1 MKVLFVATLVAS
13 LALAAL
19 HMRLLECLPLL
30 WVRICIPLA
39 LLHVLGDPRVLAM
52 RGLQHLGF

>member
-19 HMRLLECLPLL
+19 HMRLLECLHLL
-30 WVRICIPLA
+30 WVQICIPLA
-39 LLHVLGDPRVLAM
+39 LLHVLGDPCVLAM
-52 RGLQHLGF
+52 RGL

>member
-1 MKVLFVATLVAS
+1 MLFVANLVAS

-19 HMRLLECLPLL
+19 HMRVLEYLHLL

-52 RGLQHLGF
+52 RSLQHLGF